1 MKVPRENISFPHKS
15 KLRKE
20 AFTDEEISKILR
32 AEGAATHLNSEVK
45 AVLKKTRA
53 LQLVYWIGASA
64 ASAILLFFLISQL
77 YTEQNQ
83 VAATQEQQP
92 SIQNVKPCNLD
103 SLLSIRAYAPK
114 LAADSIIYDWPS
126 FQWDPIYL
134 SNFPFYG
141 CGGQVYLNPWEW
153 SNGSWWPNLG
163 LPQYQGTTYVD
174 INESSITLAKEDSM
188 LCAQDSIQ
196 RLKQNLVLEEMAVV
210 ETEEYLTVKS
220 WLKTEWENRTSF
232 LKKAKKVWKKIRS
245 KNNEE
250 EDYIQI
256 ANKGKSIHL

>member
-20 AFTDEEISKILR
+20 AFTDEDISKILR

-45 AVLKKTRA
+45 ALLKKTRA

-83 VAATQEQQP
+83 MAATHEQQI
-92 SIQNVKPCNLD
+92 SIQNEKPCNLD

-114 LAADSIIYDWPS
+114 LSVDSLIYDWPL

-153 SNGSWWPNLG
+153 NNNAWWPNMG
-163 LPQYQGTTYVD
+163 FPQYQGTTYVD
-174 INESSITLAKEDSM
+174 INASAIALAKEDSI
-188 LCAQDSIQ
+188 LCAQDSMQ
-196 RLKQNLVLEEMAVV
+196 GLKQNLVAEELAIVK
-210 ETEEYLTVKS
+210 TEEYLTVKS
-220 WLKTEWENRTSF
+220 WLKLEWENRTSF
-232 LKKAKKVWKKIRS
+232 LQKAKKIWQKIRA

-256 ANKGKSIHL
+256 AYKGKSVHL

>member
-20 AFTDEEISKILR
+20 AWTEEKISKILR
-32 AEGAATHLNSEVK
+32 SEGAATQLNSEVK
-45 AVLKKTRA
+45 AKLKKTRA

-64 ASAILLFFLISQL
+64 ASATLLFFLISQL

-83 VAATQEQQP
+83 VAATHEQQI
-92 SIQNVKPCNLD
+92 SIQNEKPCNLD

-114 LAADSIIYDWPS
+114 FAADSLIFDWPL

-153 SNGSWWPNLG
+153 SNGQWWPNMG
-163 LPQYQGTTYVD
+163 LPQFQGTTYVD
-174 INESSITLAKEDSM
+174 INNNAIALAKEDSI

-196 RLKQNLVLEEMAVV
+196 GLQQNLVAEEMAIV
-210 ETEEYLTVKS
+210 ETGEYLTVKS
-220 WLKTEWENRTSF
+220 WLKSEWDNRTSF
-232 LKKAKKVWKKIRS
+232 LQKAKKVWKKIRS

-256 ANKGKSIHL
+256 AYKGKSIHL

>member
-15 KLRKE
+15 ELRKE
-20 AFTDEEISKILR
+20 AFTDEDISKILR

-64 ASAILLFFLISQL
+64 ASAIMLFFLISQL

-83 VAATQEQQP
+83 MAAAHEQQI
-92 SIQNVKPCNLD
+92 SVQNEKPYSLD

-114 LAADSIIYDWPS
+114 LSVDSLIYDWPL

-134 SNFPFYG
+134 SNFPFYS

-153 SNGSWWPNLG
+153 SNGAWWPNLG

-174 INESSITLAKEDSM
+174 INESSIALAKEDSI

-196 RLKQNLVLEEMAVV
+196 GLKQNLVAEELAIV

-220 WLKTEWENRTSF
+220 WLKSEWENRTSF
-232 LKKAKKVWKKIRS
+232 LQKAKKVWKKIRS

-256 ANKGKSIHL
+256 AYKGKSIHL